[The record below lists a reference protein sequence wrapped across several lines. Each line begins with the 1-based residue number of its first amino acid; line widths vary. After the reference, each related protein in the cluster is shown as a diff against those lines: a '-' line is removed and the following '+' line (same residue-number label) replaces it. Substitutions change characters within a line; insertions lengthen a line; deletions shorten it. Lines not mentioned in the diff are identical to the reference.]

1 MIKVY
6 ELNLPYIKVKENF
19 DTINDSESVIGPFIG
34 EIEYKEIDKITQES
48 LETQFNEFSNFN
60 EEDNNWLD
68 ENKQVGEIG
77 ELIAEAYLKSKYK
90 NVKIVSDN
98 AKLGYD
104 IEVIEN
110 QKKLQFEVKTA
121 QNHFGFHITKNEL
134 INAVKYSDTYN
145 IFFIKLNEEDKRNII
160 IDGYIINNPI
170 QLFGIDV
177 TDLLTISSTTTITYQ
192 ANNFFIRLI
201 PSKLGKKIDLTFLI

>member
-19 DTINDSESVIGPFIG
+19 DTINDTESAIGSFIG

-48 LETQFNEFSNFN
+48 LEHQFNDFSNFN

-104 IEVIEN
+104 IEVSEN
-110 QKKLQFEVKTA
+110 QRKLQFEVKTA

-160 IDGYIINNPI
+160 VEGYIINNPVK
-170 QLFGIDV
+170 LFDIDV
-177 TDLLTISSTTTITYQ
+177 TELLTISSTATITYQ

>member
-19 DTINDSESVIGPFIG
+19 DTINDTESVIGPFIG

>member
-68 ENKQVGEIG
+68 ENKQIGEIG

>member
-19 DTINDSESVIGPFIG
+19 DTINDTESVIGPFIG

-170 QLFGIDV
+170 QLFGINV

>member
-19 DTINDSESVIGPFIG
+19 DTINDTESAIGSFIG

-48 LETQFNEFSNFN
+48 LEHQFNDFSNFN

-104 IEVIEN
+104 IEVSEN
-110 QKKLQFEVKTA
+110 QRKLQFEVKTA

-160 IDGYIINNPI
+160 VEGYIINNPVK
-170 QLFGIDV
+170 LFDIDV
-177 TDLLTISSTTTITYQ
+177 TALLTISSTATITYQ